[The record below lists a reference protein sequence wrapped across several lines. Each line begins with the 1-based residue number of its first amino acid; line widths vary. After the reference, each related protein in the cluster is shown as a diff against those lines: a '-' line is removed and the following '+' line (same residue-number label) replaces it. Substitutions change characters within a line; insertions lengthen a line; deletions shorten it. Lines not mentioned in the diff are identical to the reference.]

1 MPHKNAP
8 RIVKLYGGQQD
19 QYFIIVEQDILVG
32 TSSISSAVL
41 LWFAAHYAFDME
53 YGYTDV
59 GNFFQDFIFCVGP
72 HKTRKSSYKTITG
85 SIKLLKGMQ
94 CFIHVH

>member
-59 GNFFQDFIFCVGP
+59 GNFFQDFIYTLKIIHLHYYTSEMTLV
-72 HKTRKSSYKTITG
+72 ITYN
-85 SIKLLKGMQ
+85 KRNLFQ
-94 CFIHVH
+94 RTET